1 MLELLMMFMLVSGPN
16 GQDVYK
22 ANKCAVCHSIAGVGN
37 KKGPLDG
44 IGNKLSKAAI
54 KEALLNPK
62 DSGRKP
68 AMKPVKL
75 QEAELEALVEYLAGL
90 K

>member
-1 MLELLMMFMLVSGPN
+1 MLELLMMFILASGPI
-16 GQDVYK
+16 GQEVYQT
-22 ANKCAVCHSIAGVGN
+22 NKCQVCHSIAGAGN

-44 IGNKLSKAAI
+44 IGSKMPKAAI
-54 KEALLNPK
+54 KEVLLNPK

-68 AMKPVKL
+68 LMKPVKL
-75 QEAELEALVEYLAGL
+75 PENELEALVDYLASL

>member
-1 MLELLMMFMLVSGPN
+1 MMFMLASGPS
-16 GQDVYK
+16 GQEVYQT
-22 ANKCAVCHSIAGVGN
+22 NKCNICHSIAGVGN

-44 IGNKLSKAAI
+44 IGSKLSKADI
-54 KEALLNPK
+54 TRALLTPK

-75 QEAELEALVEYLAGL
+75 PEKELVALVDYLASL